1 MANESSPFDG
11 SLMTGR
17 ACALSIVDS
26 LCQTY
31 HAVAEVQYI
40 SGRWGRRLRAAR
52 SQSVWY
58 RRLYYAL
65 RLFVVAGA
73 SIVPVLISISSQS
86 TGSARALL
94 TGLAVGFS
102 IIVAFSAA
110 VLGVL
115 DRQSR

>member
-73 SIVPVLISISSQS
+73 SIPKEKLY
-86 TGSARALL
+86 
-94 TGLAVGFS
+94 
-102 IIVAFSAA
+102 
-110 VLGVL
+110 
-115 DRQSR
+115 